1 MSNLP
6 FVEINWPDRP
16 AMVNVLST
24 TRGGGVSTA
33 PYGDGQGGGGL
44 NLGTHVGDDAAAVAH
59 NRALLQRH
67 LPTEPIWLRQVHGT
81 RVLHADATAES
92 MPQSISAS
100 VPELAPESIEADAC
114 MATRAGVVCTIM
126 TADCMPVLLADSQGR
141 AVGAAHAG
149 WRGLAA
155 GVLQQAVNAMRRAG
169 ADQIS
174 AWLGPGIGPQ
184 AFEVGADVLAAFS
197 SWGDSA
203 RAAFVPLPDQPGK
216 YLADLPALA
225 RLALA
230 GVGVQRVSGGEHC
243 TFSDAARFYSFRRE
257 RTTGRMASMIW
268 LS

>member
-6 FVEINWPDRP
+6 FVEIIWPDRP

-24 TRGGGVSTA
+24 TRQGGVSTA

-44 NLGTHVGDDAAAVAH
+44 NLGTHVGDDSAAVAH
-59 NRALLQRH
+59 NRSLVRQH
-67 LPTEPIWLRQVHGT
+67 LPTEPIWLTQVHGT
-81 RVLHADATAES
+81 RVLHADTTAES
-92 MPQSISAS
+92 MPQSSPAS
-100 VPELAPESIEADAC
+100 APESIEADAC
-114 MATRAGVVCTIM
+114 IATRAGVVCTIM

-155 GVLQQAVNAMRRAG
+155 GVLQQTVNAMRRAG
-169 ADQIS
+169 ADEIS

-197 SWGDSA
+197 LWGDSA

-230 GVGVQRVSGGEHC
+230 SVGVQRVSGGEHC
-243 TFSDAARFYSFRRE
+243 TVSDTQRFYSFRRE